1 MKLTKLTKSATVLTL
16 AVALTVPAFVASSAN
31 AASKFST
38 AKNAAAVGGI
48 NGLIKECKKEGALTT
63 DATPRDW
70 ANYGAIYDLFEKKV
84 GFAANIVNPNNG
96 SQQEIDA
103 ANNLKGTKRSP
114 DVFDISPVIAQ
125 KYLYTGHF
133 AEYKVI
139 NWKQVPSFKDPKGRT
154 TPNYAGVMSVGYDGA
169 LGTIKKLD
177 DLLDP
182 KFKGVVALNGN
193 PMLTGAGMAGLNMVN
208 IANGGKFGEVSKG
221 VAWFKKLK
229 DAGNFINV
237 DPTPATIEAGQTRV
251 VLDWTYNNKAVA
263 DKFAAVGK
271 TWKIFIPS
279 NAQVASTYRSAV
291 SAWAPH
297 PACARLW
304 LELAFSFEGA
314 NAWATGGAVPTIWP
328 YVVAQKKVSASANAV
343 IGKNASVPPAPTD
356 AEGAA
361 ALEQLKTS
369 WEAAV
374 GAR

>member
-1 MKLTKLTKSATVLTL
+1 VKLSKLTKSVTVAAL
-16 AVALTVPAFVASSAN
+16 AVALAVPTFSAS

-38 AKNAAAVGGI
+38 AKSAAEVGGI
-48 NGLIKECKKEGALTT
+48 KGLIKECKKEGALTT

-70 ANYGAIYDLFEKKV
+70 ANYGGIYDIFEKKV
-84 GFAANIVNPNNG
+84 GFAADIVNPNNG
-96 SQQEIDA
+96 SQAEIDA

-133 AEYKVI
+133 APYKVI
-139 NWKQVPSFKDPKGRT
+139 NWKQFPSFKDAKGRT
-154 TPNYAGVMSVGYDGA
+154 TPNYTGVMSVGYDGD

-193 PMLTGAGMAGLNMVN
+193 PMITGAGMAGLNMVN
-208 IANGGKFGEVSKG
+208 VANGGKFGEVSKG

-229 DAGNFINV
+229 DAGSFINV

-251 VLDWTYNNKAVA
+251 VLDWSYNNKAVA
-263 DKFAAVGK
+263 DKFKAVGK

-279 NAQVASTYRSAV
+279 NAVVGSTYRTAI

-304 LELAFSFEGA
+304 AEIALGIEGS
-314 NAWATGGAVPTIWP
+314 NEWAKGGAIPTLWP
-328 YVVAQKKVSASANAV
+328 YTVAQKKASAAAVTV
-343 IGKNASVPPAPTD
+343 IGKAALIPAAPTD
-356 AEGAA
+356 AEGLA
-361 ALEQLKTS
+361 ALEQLKTT